1 MNVKLFYALMDQL
14 IVQHVQLID
23 KDVHLVLLNSLKML
37 LMPINVM
44 LVMLL
49 AKLVPTQPPVQLVN
63 LGSI

>member
-63 LGSI
+63 LSSI